1 MIEADFISSFVF
13 SYKSKGE
20 TGVKLLQMG
29 SIIQKKRKKQSV
41 RLAEPPEEAQ
51 NGGFS
56 LKAGTQPQALRIHH
70 GTKPISPA
78 VHILSSR
85 CGSIHKPRG
94 SPGED
99 KTKHHPAFGSR
110 CSRLWQRFRI
120 PRKLWNSK
128 RRSQSNLHVS
138 LLWSQEIIHRIC
150 LFLAGHTHFSS
161 EPTETPQKPLP
172 RVCLRD
178 LAWWLCA
185 CLGAVDFDLIAVSE
199 TTVQLVKHKHRAWGH
214 RPWFEWA

>member
-1 MIEADFISSFVF
+1 MGDFHWKLGRSPRPWGYTIEPTPYPLPSTSYHLNAVPFISP
-13 SYKSKGE
+13 GA
-20 TGVKLLQMG
+20 LLG
-29 SIIQKKRKKQSV
+29 GKKQ
-41 RLAEPPEEAQ
+41 
-51 NGGFS
+51 N
-56 LKAGTQPQALRIHH
+56 T
-70 GTKPISPA
+70 
-78 VHILSSR
+78 
-85 CGSIHKPRG
+85 
-94 SPGED
+94 
-99 KTKHHPAFGSR
+99 HPAFGSR
-110 CSRLWQRFRI
+110 CSCLWQRFRI

-150 LFLAGHTHFSS
+150 LFLAGRTHFSS